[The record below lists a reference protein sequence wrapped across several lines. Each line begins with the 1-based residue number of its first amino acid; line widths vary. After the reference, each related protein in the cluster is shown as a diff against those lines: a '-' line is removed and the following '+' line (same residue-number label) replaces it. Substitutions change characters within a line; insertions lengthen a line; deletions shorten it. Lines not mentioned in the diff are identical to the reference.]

1 MRKTR
6 ENITIIILVLL
17 PFVPMLSFALL
28 RARESI
34 VLELFPHVFELIAL
48 VLAAV
53 AAICGTTVKQVAIVK
68 FSELCYLAY
77 VIVTSVLYLGFS
89 EMPTVFMANIT
100 TLLITGI
107 YMIGLHRAGL
117 IYKILGFIYIL
128 DIVAVVNLLYT
139 ERIERDA

>member
-6 ENITIIILVLL
+6 ENITIIILALL
-17 PFVPMLSFALL
+17 PFVPILSFALL
-28 RARESI
+28 RAHASI

-68 FSELCYLAY
+68 FSEFCYLAY
-77 VIVTSVLYLGFS
+77 AIVTNVLQLGFS
-89 EMPTVFMANIT
+89 EMPIIFMANIT
-100 TLLITGI
+100 TLFITGI
-107 YMIGLHRAGL
+107 YMIGLHHAKL

-128 DIVAVVNLLYT
+128 DIVAVVNLLYI
-139 ERIERDA
+139 EWLERDA